1 MFSDIAFIDFVDVLV
16 SYFSSK
22 MSTLH
27 IAYLFQMYFNFF
39 LFLRD
44 IPVFLTTVMYNVF
57 LFPLTRTSI
66 YMYIYKS
73 WFPCNTQ
80 IDLNHYNFKLQPT
93 LITTYDFIHFF
104 FLSHMVI
111 SFVNYVHVSIVD
123 VVWFKAHTFACT
135 CTSVVFS
142 KKLLRFVNR
151 IHK

>member
-1 MFSDIAFIDFVDVLV
+1 MFSDIAFIDFVDLLV

-27 IAYLFQMYFNFF
+27 IAYLFQMYFSF
-39 LFLRD
+39 LISQRYTGIFNYCHVQR
-44 IPVFLTTVMYNVF
+44 N
-57 LFPLTRTSI
+57 FPLTRTSI

-104 FLSHMVI
+104 FLSYMVI

-135 CTSVVFS
+135 CTSVVF
-142 KKLLRFVNR
+142 
-151 IHK
+151 